1 MRFLWSSLFPAGVV
15 FAEHLFGLSSIPNPS
30 LQCRLVQRFRVMSLS
45 ILYFTFSPTSL
56 PSAQGWF
63 QIVQRPGSALF
74 PRLPPSPSP
83 PQYLKTY
90 SILAMSALTCSHAPP
105 PCPPTQISHLL
116 PAFCFTG
123 GGHWTLPQLA
133 TRDWGAE
140 VGGVFAAWKFRLGW
154 WWGPAAGGWMPSLV
168 MMMECWVEE
177 EEEEEACLPSLAW
190 TLGR

>member
-30 LQCRLVQRFRVMSLS
+30 LQCRLVQRFRVVSLS

-105 PCPPTQISHLL
+105 PAPPRRSLTYFQLSASLVEGTGPFLSWLQETGERRWVGCLLPGSSGLGGGGGRLQGPGCPP
-116 PAFCFTG
+116 
-123 GGHWTLPQLA
+123 W
-133 TRDWGAE
+133 
-140 VGGVFAAWKFRLGW
+140 
-154 WWGPAAGGWMPSLV
+154 
-168 MMMECWVEE
+168 
-177 EEEEEACLPSLAW
+177 
-190 TLGR
+190 